1 MCVCVCVCVCVC
13 MKVSERERQS
23 KRMGEEGGKTQKTE
37 RVEGAF
43 ELLDDCACEKLLRGM
58 V

>member
-1 MCVCVCVCVCVC
+1 

-43 ELLDDCACEKLLRGM
+43 ECYLTTVLVRSF
-58 V
+58 